1 MERKRKNENITRTK
15 VNIDGLQKKE
25 IIKKKRKMR
34 KKDVRDIMDG
44 DEKRKTSKKKK
55 GKKEW
60 GREKKGNKIRLA

>member
-1 MERKRKNENITRTK
+1 
-15 VNIDGLQKKE
+15 
-25 IIKKKRKMR
+25 MR